1 MCVTV
6 YNNTCVDNCFTVD
19 KVFGM
24 ATGLGNMM
32 FAFAYSLVLI
42 EISETVREP
51 AQATMRKAV
60 KVSAVLFALYVG
72 D

>member
-1 MCVTV
+1 
-6 YNNTCVDNCFTVD
+6 
-19 KVFGM
+19 M